1 MSPQPETILII
12 TGAAGVLGR
21 MLTEEAYNRDD
32 TEQLVITP
40 MTRGDRDWYQ
50 QMLARPL
57 FYEDP
62 RRKVLINCAG
72 VIRDEGPYSPKE
84 MSYVN
89 GSLPHYLAWQ
99 MESMN
104 DRDRIVQISTD
115 CVFNGEDGPYYEDAQ
130 PTPMDMYGRTKL
142 AGELTGPMY
151 DQRNVL
157 TIRLSFIGLGK
168 RGWLRRFMDT
178 EPEMPVYG
186 FDSWMWNGLYA
197 RTAARTILDWA
208 LNDSMTGIVHLE
220 GPIITK
226 YQLWEM
232 LVDRFKPEMDL
243 HKQSPPG
250 KNMILTSTSYAN
262 ALYKPNWK
270 DMLDELHVDWTERW
284 SVAEE
289 YWREANASAYHHS
302 GSSRAI

>member
-1 MSPQPETILII
+1 MSQAHKDTMLII
-12 TGAAGVLGR
+12 TGAGGVLGR
-21 MLTEEAYNRDD
+21 MLLEEAYNRDD
-32 TEQLVITP
+32 SEQLQIESLTRKDWDFYKFRHNLPVIFDSP
-40 MTRGDRDWYQ
+40 KK
-50 QMLARPL
+50 
-57 FYEDP
+57 
-62 RRKVLINCAG
+62 KVLINCAG
-72 VIRDEGPYSPKE
+72 IIRDVGSYFPGA

-89 GSLPHYLAWQ
+89 AFVPHALASSLHK
-99 MESMN
+99 
-104 DRDRIVQISTD
+104 DRMIQISTD
-115 CVFNGEDGPYYEDAQ
+115 CIFSGDDGPYYEDAQ
-130 PTPMDMYGRTKL
+130 PTPMDMYGKTKL

-168 RGWLRRFMDT
+168 RGWLRRFMYA
-178 EPEMPVYG
+178 EPEQSVYG

-208 LNDSMTGIVHLE
+208 LNDSMTGLIHME

-226 YQLWEM
+226 YHLWEM

-243 HKQSPPG
+243 RKQSPPG
-250 KNMILTSTSYAN
+250 KNMILTSSTHAN
-262 ALYKPNWK
+262 DLYEPNWK

-289 YWREANASAYHHS
+289 YWREANASAYYHR

>member
-1 MSPQPETILII
+1 MSQAHKDTMLII
-12 TGAAGVLGR
+12 TGAGGVLGR
-21 MLTEEAYNRDD
+21 MLLEEAYNRDD
-32 TEQLVITP
+32 SEQLQIEGLKHEDWDFQRLRNLP
-40 MTRGDRDWYQ
+40 MIFS
-50 QMLARPL
+50 APKK
-57 FYEDP
+57 
-62 RRKVLINCAG
+62 KVVINCVG
-72 VIRDEGPYSPKE
+72 IIRDVGSYSPGV
-84 MSYVN
+84 MSYLN
-89 GSLPHYLAWQ
+89 AFLPHQLAAATHQ
-99 MESMN
+99 
-104 DRDRIVQISTD
+104 DRLIQISTD

-142 AGELTGPMY
+142 AGELTSPMY
-151 DQRNVL
+151 AQRNVL

-168 RGWLRRFMDT
+168 RGWLRRFMYA
-178 EPEMPVYG
+178 EPEQSVNG

-243 HKQSPPG
+243 RKQSPPG
-250 KNMILTSTSYAN
+250 KNMILTSNSDAN